1 MALAKTI
8 VLQNDTLCDK
18 MPKGHLCLPR
28 ADQNLSYDSD
38 SWQWSFKI
46 EFFPFQ
52 KDIPIYSPVSY
63 HRRAVGSI
71 GKGW

>member
-1 MALAKTI
+1 MTHFAIK
-8 VLQNDTLCDK
+8 C
-18 MPKGHLCLPR
+18 PKVIYVCQGLTRVIFKKEFL
-28 ADQNLSYDSD
+28 NLSYDSD